1 MLTDFKIP
9 EVGENITSGVV
20 TKLFVKVGDT
30 VTKDQNLLELE
41 TDKAVIEVPSPIA
54 GTIKEILIK
63 EGATVKVGQPVMKID
78 SSSHIETGLPAARPA
93 KGGGQAGLKPVST
106 EASIKFTPA
115 PSTPVT
121 PLAPPSKEK
130 SVAEEK
136 LTPTKTQTIL
146 QSSEQKD
153 VAAAPSVRKF
163 AREIGIDIAM
173 VPATGPGGR
182 ISIEDVKAFAKQIN
196 TGAISLAPAGG
207 GPATARALPDF
218 SKWGEIERKPM
229 NNVRI
234 KTTEHVSYAWTT
246 IPHVTQFDKAD
257 ITELE
262 KLRKRYS
269 PKVEKSGGK
278 LTITAFMLKVVAS
291 ALKSFPQFNTSLDL
305 AKQEIVYKKYY
316 HIGVAVDT
324 DRGLLVPVIRDVDKK
339 NIIEL
344 SVELNAIAEKAR
356 NKKITIE
363 EMYGGTFTIT
373 NLGGIGGTAFT
384 PIVNT
389 SEAAILGLSRATVE
403 SVYMDGHFSPRLM
416 LPLSLSYDHRLIDG
430 ADGARFIR
438 WVAEAIQ
445 QPFLMDLEG

>member
-9 EVGENITSGVV
+9 EVGENITSGVA
-20 TKLFVKVGDT
+20 TKFFVKVGDT

-41 TDKAVIEVPSPIA
+41 TDKAVIEVPSPVA

-63 EGATVKVGQPVMKID
+63 EGATVKIGQIVLKID
-78 SSSHIETGLPAARPA
+78 TAIEATPKAEAPAAFRTPSKPA
-93 KGGGQAGLKPVST
+93 SPTFSKTEPVAAEKTSPVKIDPIKAQVVEQAG
-106 EASIKFTPA
+106 AG
-115 PSTPVT
+115 
-121 PLAPPSKEK
+121 
-130 SVAEEK
+130 
-136 LTPTKTQTIL
+136 
-146 QSSEQKD
+146 KD
-153 VAAAPSVRKF
+153 VPAAPSVRKF

-173 VPATGPGGR
+173 VPGSGPDGR
-182 ISIEDVKAFAKQIN
+182 ISTEDVKAFSKQIN

-207 GPATARALPDF
+207 QTSAAPKPLPDF
-218 SKWGEIERKPM
+218 SKWGAVERKPM

-234 KTTEHVSYAWTT
+234 KMTEHLSYAWAS

-257 ITELE
+257 ITELD

-291 ALKSFPQFNTSLDL
+291 ALKNFPQFNTSLDL
-305 AKQEIVYKKYY
+305 ARQEIIYKKYY

-339 NIIEL
+339 SIIEL
-344 SVELNAIAEKAR
+344 SIELNAIAEKAR
-356 NKKITIE
+356 SKKTTIE
-363 EMYGGTFTIT
+363 EMVGGTFTIT

-384 PIVNT
+384 PIVNAP
-389 SEAAILGLSRATVE
+389 EAAILGLSKATVE
-403 SVYMDGHFSPRLM
+403 SVYMDAHFSPRLM

-430 ADGARFIR
+430 ADGAQFIH